1 MTMLELLL
9 VLGFCMLGVILGIL
23 TGLVPGLH
31 VNNIAL
37 ILLSLSSA
45 IIAACQSLVAYGISQ
60 QFILVLICGLI
71 VSISLVHS
79 FHQNLPS
86 TFVGAPNEDTALSVL
101 PAHHLLLRGEGYKAV
116 TLATLGC
123 TGAILVCLCLF
134 VPLRF
139 ILGPPLGLYS
149 LVRGIMVWIL
159 IAVVI
164 LMTLTHKTR
173 ITELGL
179 EGKASMAAGMLF
191 AAFVL
196 LVSGVFGL
204 LIFTMPV
211 DSPLGLAAP
220 VLFPALAGLFGMPT
234 LLSSLVTKPA
244 IPEQKIEP
252 LVLNQIEKKASVV
265 SVFTG
270 SFAGIFVSLIPGL
283 TTATGTVLAMTVRQ
297 RSSTEQTIVTLAAVN
312 TAASF
317 FVIVVLFIL
326 LKARSGVTIAINT
339 LLPAVAWADLPM
351 PSTLAYL
358 LMFLVLSGCISY
370 FSTMYIARLFA
381 EKFSRIPY
389 TPLVASTILF
399 ITVLVV
405 LFTGIL
411 GLVVLLAGTSIGFL
425 PICWSVRRS
434 QCMGVLLI
442 PIILYFL

>member
-1 MTMLELLL
+1 MLELFLI
-9 VLGFCMLGVILGIL
+9 LGFCMLGVILGIL

-37 ILLSLSSA
+37 ILLAFSST
-45 IIAACQSLVAYGISQ
+45 IIAAFQPLVAYGLSE

-71 VSISLVHS
+71 VAISLTHS
-79 FHQNLPS
+79 FTQNLSS

-101 PAHHLLLRGEGYKAV
+101 PAHTLLLSGEGYKAV
-116 TLATLGC
+116 ALATLGC
-123 TGAILVCLCLF
+123 IGAILVCLGLF

-139 ILGPPLGLYS
+139 LLGPPLNLYS
-149 LVRGIMVWIL
+149 AVRGIMVWIL

-173 ITELGL
+173 ITEFGL
-179 EGKASMAAGMLF
+179 EGKASMVAGMLF

-196 LVSGVFGL
+196 FISGLFGL
-204 LIFTMPV
+204 LIFTMQV
-211 DSPLGLAAP
+211 DSPIGLAAP

-234 LLSSLVTKPA
+234 LLSSLITKPA

-252 LVLNQIEKKASVV
+252 LILNQIEKKASVV
-265 SVFTG
+265 SIMTG
-270 SFAGIFVSLIPGL
+270 SVAGIFVSLIPGL
-283 TTATGTVLAMTVRQ
+283 TTATGTVLAMTVREK
-297 RSSTEQTIVTLAAVN
+297 SSTEQTIVTLAAVN

-317 FVIVVLFIL
+317 FVIVVLFVL

-339 LLPAVAWADLPM
+339 LLPAVAWANLVM

-358 LMFLVLSGCISY
+358 LMFLVLSGCISF
-370 FSTMYIARLFA
+370 FSTMYFAKLFA

-389 TPLVASTILF
+389 TALVGFTVLF
-399 ITVLVV
+399 IVVLVV

-411 GLVVLLAGTSIGFL
+411 GLVVLLAATSIGFL
-425 PICWSVRRS
+425 PICWGVRRS

>member
-1 MTMLELLL
+1 MLELFLI
-9 VLGFCMLGVILGIL
+9 LGFCMLGVILGIL
-23 TGLVPGLH
+23 TGFVPGLH

-37 ILLSLSSA
+37 ILLSFSST
-45 IIAACQSLVAYGISQ
+45 IIAAFQPLVAYGLSE

-71 VSISLVHS
+71 VAISLTHS
-79 FHQNLPS
+79 FTQNLSS

-101 PAHHLLLRGEGYKAV
+101 PAHTLLLSGEGYKAV
-116 TLATLGC
+116 ALATLGC
-123 TGAILVCLCLF
+123 IGAILVCLGLF

-139 ILGPPLGLYS
+139 LLGPPLNLYS
-149 LVRGIMVWIL
+149 TARGIMVWIL

-173 ITELGL
+173 ITEFGL
-179 EGKASMAAGMLF
+179 EGKASMVAGMLF

-196 LVSGVFGL
+196 FISGLFGL
-204 LIFTMPV
+204 LIFTLQM
-211 DSPLGLAAP
+211 DSPIGLAAP

-252 LVLNQIEKKASVV
+252 LILNQIEKKASVI
-265 SVFTG
+265 SVMTG
-270 SFAGIFVSLIPGL
+270 SVAGIFVSLIPGL
-283 TTATGTVLAMTVRQ
+283 TTATGTVLAMTVRE

-317 FVIVVLFIL
+317 FVIVVLFVL

-339 LLPAVAWADLPM
+339 LLPAAAWADLLM

-358 LMFLVLSGCISY
+358 LMFLVLSGCISF
-370 FSTMYIARLFA
+370 FSTMYFAKLFA

-389 TPLVASTILF
+389 TALVGFTILF
-399 ITVLVV
+399 IVVLVV
-405 LFTGIL
+405 LFTGVL
-411 GLVVLLAGTSIGFL
+411 GFIVLLAGTSIGFL
-425 PICWSVRRS
+425 PISWGVRRS

-442 PIILYFL
+442 PMILYFL

>member
-1 MTMLELLL
+1 MLDLFLI
-9 VLGFCMLGVILGIL
+9 LGFCMLGVIIGIL

-37 ILLSLSSA
+37 ILLSFSGA
-45 IIAACQSLVAYGISQ
+45 IIAACQPLVAYGLSEH
-60 QFILVLICGLI
+60 FILVLICGLI
-71 VSISLVHS
+71 VAISLTHS
-79 FHQNLPS
+79 FTQNLPS

-101 PAHHLLLRGEGYKAV
+101 PAHNLLLRGEGYKAV
-116 TLATLGC
+116 ALAALGC
-123 TGAILVCLCLF
+123 MGGILVCLGLF

-139 ILGPPLGLYS
+139 LLGPPLNLYS
-149 LVRGIMVWIL
+149 EIRGIMVWIL

-196 LVSGVFGL
+196 FISGLFGL

-211 DSPLGLAAP
+211 DSPIGLPAP

-252 LVLNQIEKKASVV
+252 LMLNQIEKKASVV
-265 SVFTG
+265 SVITG
-270 SFAGIFVSLIPGL
+270 SVAGIFVSLIPGL
-283 TTATGTVLAMTVRQ
+283 TTATGTVLAMTVRE

-317 FVIVVLFIL
+317 FVVIVLFVL
-326 LKARSGVTIAINT
+326 LKARSGVTIAIST
-339 LLPAVAWADLPM
+339 LVPAVAWTDILM

-358 LMFLVLSGCISY
+358 LMFLVLSGCISF
-370 FSTMYIARLFA
+370 FSTMYFAKLFA
-381 EKFSRIPY
+381 EKFRRIPY
-389 TPLVASTILF
+389 TALVGFTVLF
-399 ITVLVV
+399 IVVLVI

-411 GLVVLLAGTSIGFL
+411 GFVVLLAATSIGFL
-425 PICWSVRRS
+425 PICWGVRRS

>member
-1 MTMLELLL
+1 MLDLFLI
-9 VLGFCMLGVILGIL
+9 LGFCLLGVILGIL

-37 ILLSLSSA
+37 ILLSFSGA
-45 IIAACQSLVAYGISQ
+45 IIAACQPLVAYGISE
-60 QFILVLICGLI
+60 QFVLVLICGLI
-71 VSISLVHS
+71 VAVSLTHS
-79 FHQNLPS
+79 FTQNLPS

-101 PAHHLLLRGEGYKAV
+101 PAHNLLLRGEGYKAV
-116 TLATLGC
+116 ALATLGC
-123 TGAILVCLCLF
+123 TGAILVCLGLF

-139 ILGPPLGLYS
+139 LLGPPLNLYS
-149 LVRGIMVWIL
+149 EIRGIMVWIL

-173 ITELGL
+173 ITEFGL
-179 EGKASMAAGMLF
+179 EGKASMVVGMLF

-196 LVSGVFGL
+196 IISGLFGL
-204 LIFTMPV
+204 LVFKMQV
-211 DSPLGLAAP
+211 ESPIGLPAP

-265 SVFTG
+265 SVMTG
-270 SFAGIFVSLIPGL
+270 SVAGIFVSLIPGL
-283 TTATGTVLAMTVRQ
+283 TTATGTVLAMTVRE

-317 FVIVVLFIL
+317 FVIIVLFVL

-339 LLPAVAWADLPM
+339 LLPAVAWADLAM

-358 LMFLVLSGCISY
+358 LMFLIMSGCISF
-370 FSTMYIARLFA
+370 FSTMYFAKLFA

-389 TPLVASTILF
+389 TALVGFTVLF
-399 ITVLVV
+399 IVVLVV

>member
-1 MTMLELLL
+1 MLELFLI
-9 VLGFCMLGVILGIL
+9 LGFCMLGVILGIL
-23 TGLVPGLH
+23 TGLIPGLH

-37 ILLSLSSA
+37 ILLAFSST
-45 IIAACQSLVAYGISQ
+45 IIAAFQPLVAYGLSE

-71 VSISLVHS
+71 VAISLTHS
-79 FHQNLPS
+79 FTQNLSS

-101 PAHHLLLRGEGYKAV
+101 PAHTLLLSGEGYKAV
-116 TLATLGC
+116 ALATLGC
-123 TGAILVCLCLF
+123 IGAILVCLGLF

-139 ILGPPLGLYS
+139 LLGPPLNLYS
-149 LVRGIMVWIL
+149 AVRGIMIWIL

-173 ITELGL
+173 ITEFGL
-179 EGKASMAAGMLF
+179 EGKASMVAGMLF

-196 LVSGVFGL
+196 FISGLFGL
-204 LIFTMPV
+204 LIFTMQV
-211 DSPLGLAAP
+211 DSPIGLAAP

-252 LVLNQIEKKASVV
+252 LILNQIEKKASVV
-265 SVFTG
+265 SIMTG
-270 SFAGIFVSLIPGL
+270 SAAGIFVSLIPGL
-283 TTATGTVLAMTVRQ
+283 TTATGTVLAMTVREK
-297 RSSTEQTIVTLAAVN
+297 SSTEQTIVTLAAVN

-317 FVIVVLFIL
+317 FVIIVLFVL

-339 LLPAVAWADLPM
+339 LLPAVAWADLLM

-358 LMFLVLSGCISY
+358 LMFLVLSGCISF
-370 FSTMYIARLFA
+370 FSTMYFAKLFA

-389 TPLVASTILF
+389 TALVGFTVLF
-399 ITVLVV
+399 IVVLVV

-425 PICWSVRRS
+425 PICWGVRRS

-442 PIILYFL
+442 PMILYFL